1 MRCPERHYYKSYL
14 ILMNYSVKYVADN
27 IEQKKYAIDIFL
39 DLSKTFDT
47 IENFIEAVICK

>member
-1 MRCPERHYYKSYL
+1 
-14 ILMNYSVKYVADN
+14 MNYSVKYVADN

-47 IENFIEAVICK
+47 IENFIEAVIYK